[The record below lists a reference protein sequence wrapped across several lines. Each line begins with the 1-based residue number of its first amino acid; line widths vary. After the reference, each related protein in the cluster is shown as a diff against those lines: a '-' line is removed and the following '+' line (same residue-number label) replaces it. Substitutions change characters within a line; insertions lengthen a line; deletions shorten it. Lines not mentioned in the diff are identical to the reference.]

1 MKKITLLIL
10 SIFFSISYGQTC
22 SHTLV
27 MYDAYDDTWN
37 GASVD
42 IVVNN
47 NVVVNTTGP
56 ANGVTGDTLE
66 FDAASGDT
74 ITLENWVSGDWD
86 NEISWEILDGAGVII
101 ESGSFGGSANATAY
115 CTPPP
120 PCSHTLVMYDAY
132 DDTWN
137 GASVDIVVNNN
148 VVVNTTGP
156 ANGVTGDTLEFDAAS
171 GDTITLENWVSGDW
185 DNEISWEI
193 LDGAGVII
201 ESGSFGGSANA
212 TANCPSCLP
221 PSDLAVSS
229 ITTTSAIVSWTA
241 GGSETLWNIEVVDIS
256 AGNTVTGTATHSG
269 VTDNPFSLTGLTS
282 GGNHYEVYIQAD
294 CGSGIASAWAGP
306 VSFTSLCEAISS
318 FPWTEDF
325 ESVTAPALPSCFSEL
340 NNNSDTDYWNTYS
353 GYGNSGSNAVGL
365 YTDFNGG
372 SNDDYLILPQFTL
385 TGSERLLYNVRARS
399 ANEPNDYKVVLS
411 TTGNSAAD
419 FTIDLLDL
427 TTVSS
432 TTYEEQ
438 IIDLSAYSG
447 DIYIAIHVPSGGL
460 DGWYIYFDDFT
471 VEVPS
476 VDTMDWNNLQW
487 VQPTAD
493 ASSGSTTL
501 VTVEVGTQ
509 ISAYSQ
515 GYKAGLTDTTT
526 GSAAAGVECWIGIHN
541 EDTDPSTWPSS
552 AWNIAT
558 FDSDQGNNDEY
569 LLTTTNAPIGT
580 NYVASRWRV
589 NSGLYTYGGYN
600 GPWDGLTNTSVELV
614 VTPVAGDTF
623 GTATDLPFTIS
634 PEGAGCVSH
643 NLSVDFST
651 SGPGYTASGLS
662 SQGTTGPG
670 YDAFFNWTATTDG
683 LRWWGNGTGN
693 PYISILDSSG
703 NEIDYSTYGQS
714 DVVLQ
719 GWSVGDELVI
729 RIFDYGTSQVH
740 VQFCLE
746 LFSLPQAPNCAEN
759 LAPTGT
765 DIPFNNGAVTISWDA
780 PTTGPAP
787 TDYEVFWGTESG
799 NLSSIGLVGDP
810 TMTSVNI
817 TGLEYG
823 GTYYFS
829 VVPQNGG
836 TLASGCSEASFTVEN
851 ASIPFNCDFENFPAG
866 FTEASG
872 AYGSPTGT
880 ISTWGTADFLNDAT
894 LQKGAKVNIWSTSTD
909 EYLISPSFDLSS
921 GTHFLNVKAGITDYN
936 SSSADPV
943 GMDPGDDYVSILQSE
958 DDGST
963 WTELYRWDSNS
974 GLINESSSISE
985 ITLSSTSSTV
995 KFAFYAFSGVS
1006 GGDYDF
1012 HITDFRITSTSLGIE
1027 DSSISLFNYF
1037 PNPVN
1042 DMLTIRAQKDVDHIT
1057 VYNMLGQVVKRQ
1069 SPNTRDCT
1077 VDLSAMQTG
1086 AYFVKVSIDN
1096 TVETVR
1102 ILKN

>member
-56 ANGVTGDTLE
+56 ADGVTGDTLE

-74 ITLENWVSGDWD
+74 ITLENWVSGSWD
-86 NEISWEILDGAGVII
+86 NEISWEILDGAGV
-101 ESGSFGGSANATAY
+101 
-115 CTPPP
+115 
-120 PCSHTLVMYDAY
+120 
-132 DDTWN
+132 
-137 GASVDIVVNNN
+137 
-148 VVVNTTGP
+148 
-156 ANGVTGDTLEFDAAS
+156 
-171 GDTITLENWVSGDW
+171 
-185 DNEISWEI
+185 
-193 LDGAGVII
+193 VIA
-201 ESGSFGGSANA
+201 SGSFGGSANA
-212 TANCPSCLP
+212 TANCPSCLS

-229 ITTTSAIVSWTA
+229 ITTTSTIVSWTA

-282 GGNHYEVYIQAD
+282 DGNHYEVYIQAD

-306 VSFTSLCEAISS
+306 LSFVTDCSDVSTFPYLESFETITSGQPACWSVEGSTTNSSYHFSSYGTGSSGRGMRFDSYTNASSNTSELISPTFEASSLTALQLSFYYKNPTGGNFEILVSSDGGDTYTSVATDLTSQADWTEATYDLSSYISS
-318 FPWTEDF
+318 NLIVKFKGT
-325 ESVTAPALPSCFSEL
+325 SNYGPSGA
-340 NNNSDTDYWNTYS
+340 Y
-353 GYGNSGSNAVGL
+353 
-365 YTDFNGG
+365 
-372 SNDDYLILPQFTL
+372 
-385 TGSERLLYNVRARS
+385 
-399 ANEPNDYKVVLS
+399 
-411 TTGNSAAD
+411 
-419 FTIDLLDL
+419 IDLDE
-427 TTVSS
+427 VS
-432 TTYEEQ
+432 
-438 IIDLSAYSG
+438 LSE
-447 DIYIAIHVPSGGL
+447 PS
-460 DGWYIYFDDFT
+460 
-471 VEVPS
+471 S
-476 VDTMDWNNLQW
+476 DTMDWNNLQW

-493 ASSGSTTL
+493 ASSGSTTS

-509 ISAYSQ
+509 ISAYAQ

-558 FDSDQGNNDEY
+558 FDSEQGNNDEY

-623 GTATDLPFTIS
+623 ATATDLPFTIS
-634 PEGAGCVSH
+634 PEGTGCVSH

-719 GWSVGDELVI
+719 GWSLGDDLVI
-729 RIFDYGTSQVH
+729 RIYDYGTAQLH

-799 NLSSIGLVGDP
+799 NLTSIGLVGDP

-836 TLASGCSEASFTVEN
+836 TLATGCAEASFTVVN
-851 ASIPFNCDFENFPAG
+851 ASIPFNCDFANYPAG

-880 ISTWGTADFLNDAT
+880 MSGWATADFLNDAT
-894 LQKGAKVNIWSTSTD
+894 LQKGAKVNIFGTGTD
-909 EYLISPSFDLSS
+909 EYLISPTFDLSS
-921 GTHFLNVKAGITDYN
+921 GTHYINVKAGITNWN
-936 SSSADPV
+936 SALADAD
-943 GMDPGDDYVSILQSE
+943 GMDSGDDYVSILQSE

-974 GLINESSSISE
+974 GLTNESSSISE
-985 ITLSSTSSTV
+985 ITLSSTSSNV
-995 KFAFYAFSGVS
+995 KFAFYAFSGAW

>member
-1 MKKITLLIL
+1 MKKITFIIINSILFSQFLI
-10 SIFFSISYGQTC
+10 GQTLNQDALWPN
-22 SHTLV
+22 SSWTVEGTYDSSEITDPTISANFSYNDDAAGGSSTDEIQVQSPTIDLTAASNAGETWIEVVHSYNYNLGTSFTLEY
-27 MYDAYDDTWN
+27 YDADTASWSLWN
-37 GASVD
+37 DLPDNSSTTSNWCGNLTPNTSSILDIGSFTASQLTGFRYRF
-42 IVVNN
+42 NYN
-47 NVVVNTTGP
+47 ASNVWGW
-56 ANGVTGDTLE
+56 GVCT
-66 FDAASGDT
+66 SSPT
-74 ITLENWVSGDWD
+74 ITSQ
-86 NEISWEILDGAGVII
+86 A
-101 ESGSFGGSANATAY
+101 
-115 CTPPP
+115 P
-120 PCSHTLVMYDAY
+120 
-132 DDTWN
+132 
-137 GASVDIVVNNN
+137 
-148 VVVNTTGP
+148 
-156 ANGVTGDTLEFDAAS
+156 
-171 GDTITLENWVSGDW
+171 
-185 DNEISWEI
+185 
-193 LDGAGVII
+193 
-201 ESGSFGGSANA
+201 
-212 TANCPSCLP
+212 PSCLE
-221 PSDLAVSS
+221 PSALSASNA
-229 ITTTSAIVSWTA
+229 TTSSLDLSWTVA
-241 GGSETLWNIEVVDIS
+241 GTESQWNIEYGIAGYSQGSGTTVSASTNPYTLNGLSSGTSYDI
-256 AGNTVTGTATHSG
+256 
-269 VTDNPFSLTGLTS
+269 
-282 GGNHYEVYIQAD
+282 YIQSV
-294 CGSGIASAWAGP
+294 CGASDTSDWVGP
-306 VSFTSLCEAISS
+306 SSFTTVCDAISS

-340 NNNSDTDYWNTYS
+340 NNNSDTDYWKTYS
-353 GYGNSGSNAVGL
+353 GYGTSSSNAAGM
-365 YTDFNGG
+365 YTDYNNG

-385 TGSERLLYNVRARS
+385 TGSERFLYSVRARS
-399 ANEPNDYKVVLS
+399 ASEPNDYKVVLS

-419 FTIDLLDL
+419 FTTDLIDL

-447 DIYIAIHVPSGGL
+447 DVYIAIHVPSGGL

-493 ASSGSTTL
+493 ASSGSTTS

-558 FDSDQGNNDEY
+558 FDSEQGNNDEY

-600 GPWDGLTNTSVELV
+600 GPWDGITNTSVELV

-623 GTATDLPFTIS
+623 STATDLPFTIS
-634 PEGAGCVSH
+634 TEGTGCGSH
-643 NLSVDFST
+643 DLSVDFST

-662 SQGTTGPG
+662 SQGTTSPG

-719 GWSVGDELVI
+719 GWSVGDDLVI
-729 RIFDYGTSQVH
+729 RIYDYGTAQLN

-746 LFSLPQAPNCAEN
+746 LFTLPQAPNCAEN

-765 DIPFNNGAVTISWDA
+765 EVPFNNGAVTISWDA

-799 NLSSIGLVGDP
+799 NLTSIGLVGDP
-810 TMTSVNI
+810 TTTSVNI

-836 TLASGCSEASFTVEN
+836 TLATGCAEASFTVEN
-851 ASIPFNCDFENFPAG
+851 ASIPFNCDFANYPAG

-872 AYGSPTGT
+872 AFGSPTGT
-880 ISTWGTADFLNDAT
+880 ASSWVTADFLNDAT
-894 LQKGAKVNIWSTSTD
+894 LQKGAKVNIYGTGID

-921 GTHFLNVKAGITDYN
+921 GTHYLNVKAGITDWN
-936 SSSADPV
+936 MASADPA
-943 GMDPGDDYVSILQSE
+943 GMDSGDDYVSILQSE

-974 GLINESSSISE
+974 GLTNESSSISE
-985 ITLSSTSSTV
+985 IMLSSTSSTA
-995 KFAFYAFSGVS
+995 KFAFYAFSGAS

-1027 DSSISLFNYF
+1027 DNSISLFNYF

-1042 DMLTIRAQKDVDHIT
+1042 DVLTIKAQKDVDNIT
-1057 VYNMLGQVVKRQ
+1057 VYNMLGQVVIRQ
-1069 SPNTRDCT
+1069 TPNTRDCT
-1077 VDLSAMQTG
+1077 VDLSTMQTG
-1086 AYFVKVSIDN
+1086 AYFVQVSIDN
-1096 TVETVR
+1096 SVETVR